1 MNQILFSQ
9 TAKVQHIAT
18 LRFEWLLAH
27 ETLSLSSLCLY
38 NFTTQEWLVTPRI
51 GWRATDAMTAYIGA
65 QVFAGPNDT
74 LFGLIDQT
82 LSAGYAE
89 LRFTY

>member
-1 MNQILFSQ
+1 
-9 TAKVQHIAT
+9 
-18 LRFEWLLAH
+18 
-27 ETLSLSSLCLY
+27 
-38 NFTTQEWLVTPRI
+38 
-51 GWRATDAMTAYIGA
+51 MTAYIGA

-89 LRFTY
+89 LRFSF